1 MSESLNHVVRLFMD
15 SLLLDVADESAS
27 MTLYGDIGRYCDVDD
42 RAFAAAM
49 KEIQGKPLTVDLNSY
64 GGEVATAQAI
74 RVQLERHDAPVT
86 IRIDGIAASAATIIA
101 CAQGAH
107 VIMDAGAMYM
117 IHAPLLDA
125 GFANASTL
133 RRAVDML
140 EKCGKTLLDVYVA
153 RTGMSADKVIDMMEA
168 ETYLTAEQA
177 LKLGFIDEVSMPIEA
192 SASSN
197 SDKARVLG
205 YVRNSMEVKTMKDK
219 KGVFLA
225 LEEEENVQ
233 EEEVKEEEVVEEEE
247 TEAAEEPVEEET
259 EAAEEPTEEEAET
272 EQTEETE
279 EEANSEEEEAE
290 PEASFVRRM
299 MAKGAKRERER
310 MRAIDEATL
319 PGYEKMAFKAKYDK
333 PMAATDFALAV
344 LKAEKAKKA
353 AYLSARASESED
365 IGSPMGASNNGVKKA
380 NKSESLAESF
390 AQALTRNAQTRK

>member
-15 SLLLDVADESAS
+15 SLLLDVAEEAAS

-192 SASSN
+192 RASSD

-233 EEEVKEEEVVEEEE
+233 EEEKQEEAVEEEE
-247 TEAAEEPVEEET
+247 TEAAEEPAKEDEQQ
-259 EAAEEPTEEEAET
+259 EPAEEEAESA
-272 EQTEETE
+272 E
-279 EEANSEEEEAE
+279 EEPAEEEPKEDE
-290 PEASFVRRM
+290 PEPDADFVRHL

-333 PMAATDFALAV
+333 PMSASDFALAV
-344 LKAEKAKKA
+344 LKSEKAKKA
-353 AYLSARASESED
+353 AYLSARATESED
-365 IGSPMGASNNGVKKA
+365 VGSSMGASNSGVKRT
-380 NKSESLAESF
+380 NKSESLASEF
-390 AQALTRNAQTRK
+390 AQALIRNAQTRK

>member
-1 MSESLNHVVRLFMD
+1 MAETMNHIARLFMD
-15 SLLLDVADESAS
+15 SLLLDVSDESAS

-42 RAFAAAM
+42 RAFTAAM
-49 KEIQGKPLTVDLNSY
+49 KEATGKPLTVDLNSY

-107 VIMDAGAMYM
+107 VIMDAGALYM

-153 RTGMSADKVIDMMEA
+153 RTGLSAEKLIDMMEA

-177 LKLGFIDEVSMPIEA
+177 LKLGFIDEISMPIEA
-192 SASSN
+192 SVSSD

-205 YVRNSMEVKTMKDK
+205 YVRNSLEVRTMKEK
-219 KGVFLA
+219 KGVFCA
-225 LEEEENVQ
+225 LEEENVQ
-233 EEEVKEEEVVEEEE
+233 EEEVKEEAVEEEE
-247 TEAAEEPVEEET
+247 TEAVEEET
-259 EAAEEPTEEEAET
+259 SETETAEEEAVE
-272 EQTEETE
+272 EEEPQTEEAEEAPE
-279 EEANSEEEEAE
+279 EEKDAE

-310 MRAIDEATL
+310 MRAIDEATI
-319 PGYEKMAFKAKYDK
+319 PGYEHMAFKAKYEK
-333 PMAATDFALAV
+333 PMSASSFALAV

-353 AYLSARASESED
+353 AYLKARASESED
-365 IGSPMGASNNGVKKA
+365 IGAPVGASNNGVKKA
-380 NKSESLAESF
+380 NSESLADVF

>member
-107 VIMDAGAMYM
+107 VVMDAGAMYM

-153 RTGMSADKVIDMMEA
+153 RTGMSAEKVIDMMEA

-205 YVRNSMEVKTMKDK
+205 YVRNSMEVKTMKNK

-233 EEEVKEEEVVEEEE
+233 EEEKQEEAVEEEE
-247 TEAAEEPVEEET
+247 TEAAEE
-259 EAAEEPTEEEAET
+259 EPAKEDEQQEPAEEEAESAD
-272 EQTEETE
+272 EEPAE
-279 EEANSEEEEAE
+279 EEPKEDE
-290 PEASFVRRM
+290 PEPDADFVRHL

-333 PMAATDFALAV
+333 PMSASDFALAV
-344 LKAEKAKKA
+344 LKSEKAKKA
-353 AYLSARASESED
+353 AYLSARATESED
-365 IGSPMGASNNGVKKA
+365 VGSSMGASNSGVKRT
-380 NKSESLAESF
+380 NKSESLASEF
-390 AQALTRNAQTRK
+390 AQALIRNAQTRK

>member
-1 MSESLNHVVRLFMD
+1 MAETMNHIARLFMD
-15 SLLLDVADESAS
+15 SLLLDVSEDAAS

-42 RAFAAAM
+42 RAFTAAM
-49 KEIQGKPLTVDLNSY
+49 KEAAGKPLTVDLNSY

-107 VIMDAGAMYM
+107 VIMDAGALYM

-153 RTGMSADKVIDMMEA
+153 RTGLSAEKLIDMMEA

-177 LKLGFIDEVSMPIEA
+177 LKLGFIDEISMPIEA
-192 SASSN
+192 SVSSD

-205 YVRNSMEVKTMKDK
+205 YVRNSLEVRTMKEK
-219 KGVFLA
+219 KGVFCA
-225 LEEEENVQ
+225 LEEENVQ
-233 EEEVKEEEVVEEEE
+233 EEEVKEEEAVEEEE

-365 IGSPMGASNNGVKKA
+365 IGSPMGASNNGVKKV
-380 NKSESLAESF
+380 NKSESLADEF